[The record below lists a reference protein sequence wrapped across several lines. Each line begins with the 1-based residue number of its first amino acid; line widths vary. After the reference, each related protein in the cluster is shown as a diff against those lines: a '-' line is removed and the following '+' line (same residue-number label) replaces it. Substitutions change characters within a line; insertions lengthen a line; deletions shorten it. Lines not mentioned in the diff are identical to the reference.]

1 MERELIKTINGIKLF
16 KDKNKHLTC
25 EVMDGDGDFFK
36 VSFKYDNCATIDGD
50 GMTYSCF
57 ESQTLIALGELVL
70 FADDWYNKN
79 LE

>member
-1 MERELIKTINGIKLF
+1 MNENASLREKVLPRPMGSLRAK
-16 KDKNKHLTC
+16 
-25 EVMDGDGDFFK
+25 VMDGEGDFFK

-70 FADDWYNKN
+70 FADDWYKKN